1 MFDPVNHPEH
11 YTAGSIECVDAIR
24 AALTPEQFAGYCK
37 GNIFKYLWRSDLKG
51 TKIQDCKKAHWYLQK
66 LLESFYET
74 DTNAK

>member
-1 MFDPVNHPEH
+1 MSDVVNHPEH
-11 YTAGSIECVDAIR
+11 YTAGSIECIDAIR
-24 AALTPEQFAGYCK
+24 AALTQEQFAGYCK

-74 DTNAK
+74 DTHTK